1 MCLLKV
7 YLEGGESGRRLV
19 ARDVAFVSES
29 DGEVKVKDID
39 FKEVVLK
46 GVDIVLID
54 ALNSILILRERT

>member
-19 ARDVAFVSES
+19 AQDVAFVSES
-29 DGEVKVKDID
+29 DGEVKDID
-39 FKEVVLK
+39 LKEVVLK

-54 ALNSILILRERT
+54 ALDSILILRERT